1 MVYDPQM
8 IQQHAERL
16 IKQSRSI
23 VPIQFFIG
31 VFSGMI
37 IFGGVTAWLDI
48 GFDFLIIAIGVLI
61 GGVMGYGSG
70 QNRSF
75 ELKLQAQTA
84 LCQAQIENN
93 TRKN

>member
-1 MVYDPQM
+1 MQYDPKV
-8 IQQHAERL
+8 IKEHAERL
-16 IKQSRSI
+16 IQQSQSI

-48 GFDFLIIAIGVLI
+48 GFDFVIISIGVLI

-75 ELKLQAQTA
+75 ELKLQAQMA
-84 LCQAQIENN
+84 LCQAQIEQN
-93 TRKN
+93 TKKS